1 MYRNVNNS
9 INFLEAYLRIVL
21 LHKRCAFRKVQCSRE
36 SYDVMRRRS
45 RAVHWL
51 DRAVNV
57 TSYLIL
63 VFFTLPINYEKLRVS
78 VHFAV

>member
-1 MYRNVNNS
+1 MFS
-9 INFLEAYLRIVL
+9 EAYLHIGF

-45 RAVHWL
+45 AVHWL

-63 VFFTLPINYEKLRVS
+63 VILYFTHKLRENAS
-78 VHFAV
+78 QS